1 LAGLIV
7 ATVFTALS
15 VGDIFASILA
25 FVPTGWGILSVSFF
39 CQLLFQEIMLMFSLA
54 FFCLANI
61 EPEALNYCK
70 PKVFLTHMA
79 FVCCPLQ
86 LFPLAKSTLSIQIA
100 VNSLRTSVH
109 SKALFGLFF
118 TDCCGMETGC
128 EEIGFVEDST
138 LSSSPL

>member
-1 LAGLIV
+1 
-7 ATVFTALS
+7 
-15 VGDIFASILA
+15 
-25 FVPTGWGILSVSFF
+25 
-39 CQLLFQEIMLMFSLA
+39 MLMFSLA

-70 PKVFLTHMA
+70 PKVFLTDMA